1 MFEGR
6 IQQVDLRL
14 SKVFR
19 FGAAKIQG
27 MFDIYNLL
35 NGSPILQI
43 NTTYGPDWS
52 KPTAVLLD
60 ARLFKFGIQ
69 VDF

>member
-19 FGAAKIQG
+19 FGAARIQG

-35 NGSPILQI
+35 NASPILQI
-43 NTTYGPDWS
+43 NTTYGPDWA
-52 KPTAVLLD
+52 KPTAVLD
-60 ARLFKFGIQ
+60 ARLFKFGVQ